1 VPFLGLLVSSS
12 SSRLALIVLVTL
24 LGLTGAGL
32 LGARAAGGVLLRP
45 TLPVLLGGSF
55 AMFVTA
61 GVGSLTHA
69 SGA

>member
-1 VPFLGLLVSSS
+1 MPFLGLLAASR
-12 SSRLALIVLVTL
+12 SSRLALIVVTL

-45 TLPVLLGGSF
+45 TLRVLLGGSF
-55 AMFVTA
+55 AMLITA
-61 GVGSLTHA
+61 GIESLTHA